1 MTKRMTRR
9 TLIRRRMAVGVWPVV
24 DPVTIASFLNRMVA
38 P

>member
-9 TLIRRRMAVGVWPVV
+9 TLIRRRAAGVWPVV